1 MFDRPV
7 GSMASLNSG
16 TRPAAP
22 PFVIL
27 THRLIC
33 IYLLNL
39 PPDRSPR
46 PLIPDGSRCKKHL
59 AIICFMARYI
69 NKTTFRGIWAQYKID
84 HRMFH
89 RRPPYG
95 FETGHSAMRLALPRY
110 GKDSVSTRRPAPIR
124 SCPKWFPAILSRRP
138 IPNAV
143 PTPTADAGGRA
154 GRRPLLGEPRASQ
167 AGRDGQLFARSYWRW
182 CCGRPTE
189 SDPFAKPEGMSLSR
203 R

>member
-1 MFDRPV
+1 MFFKDITADIASIIQHVPDQKAGRKYLPAMFDRPV

-22 PFVIL
+22 PSVIL

-46 PLIPDGSRCKKHL
+46 PPIPDGSRCKKHL

-95 FETGHSAMRLALPRY
+95 FKTGYSAMRLALPR
-110 GKDSVSTRRPAPIR
+110 
-124 SCPKWFPAILSRRP
+124 
-138 IPNAV
+138 
-143 PTPTADAGGRA
+143 
-154 GRRPLLGEPRASQ
+154 
-167 AGRDGQLFARSYWRW
+167 
-182 CCGRPTE
+182 
-189 SDPFAKPEGMSLSR
+189 
-203 R
+203 